1 VVIRSEEVA
10 ADTDISDK
18 QKTVLIIKK
27 SNKLRNKKVK
37 TVRRTKEENKK
48 KKKKND
54 ATASSSS
61 SSKIKSYLKSSV
73 NLLKICI
80 NKDTIKFKN
89 GLEPKI
95 VSETVENLTG
105 IYVVVVVVF
114 ELNFL
119 FLTCI
124 I

>member
-1 VVIRSEEVA
+1 MVVIRSEEVA

-18 QKTVLIIKK
+18 QKSVLIIKK

-54 ATASSSS
+54 AASS

-105 IYVVVVVVF
+105 IYVVVVVF
-114 ELNFL
+114 ELKFL